1 MQRLILEDIPSF
13 LDELGEGYCFIRN
26 EYKIKINNE
35 QKREEIIK
43 VLSTFDWKEYLNC
56 IAMRKIQQFH
66 IVDVLK
72 QNVEGIK

>member
-1 MQRLILEDIPSF
+1 MVFETSQRLDKWVEKH
-13 LDELGEGYCFIRN
+13 RN
-26 EYKIKINNE
+26 EE
-35 QKREEIIK
+35 KREEIIRA
-43 VLSTFDWKEYLNC
+43 LSTFDWKEYLNC

>member
-1 MQRLILEDIPSF
+1 MTFETSQRLDKWVEKH
-13 LDELGEGYCFIRN
+13 RN
-26 EYKIKINNE
+26 EE
-35 QKREEIIK
+35 KREEIIR